1 MQVAPIK
8 KLTILLFSTLISFN
22 SYSFFGL
29 FDDPVCIETDGQTRN
44 GIVYL
49 PNHFYGFTGKNL
61 CFYKNG
67 QIKSRGKYENGKK
80 VGVWTW
86 WYENGQI
93 KRGEYYE

>member
-1 MQVAPIK
+1 V
-8 KLTILLFSTLISFN
+8 LFIPLEWVLR
-22 SYSFFGL
+22 GL
-29 FDDPVCIETDGQTRN
+29 YLALSVCIETYVQTRN